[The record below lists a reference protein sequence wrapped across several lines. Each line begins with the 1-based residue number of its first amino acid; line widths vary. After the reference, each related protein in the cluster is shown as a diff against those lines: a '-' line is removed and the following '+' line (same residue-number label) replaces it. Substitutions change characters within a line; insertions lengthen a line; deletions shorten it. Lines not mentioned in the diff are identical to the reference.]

1 MRRLWMTI
9 GYWTLSV
16 LLIAI
21 VVHSLGYS
29 YGASLLIGTMFLPGA
44 LAAKFLLPK
53 VKSADRKR
61 YLLSLIC
68 VVGAILALEFLAIVL
83 SHILIESIHDEFA
96 YDLALPVVLVNPI
109 FVAAVITL
117 LIVGDMYVSKYLSRR
132 FPTEM
137 QSVSFVSDR
146 KKVTLLSRDIAYV
159 ESRDTEVWIHTA
171 TGDTYRYKTGISQW
185 EAMLGEEFIRVH
197 RSFLVNKSSITS
209 CGADALFVGGEEIPV
224 SRKYRQAFH
233 DLFPMKETDEK

>member
-53 VKSADRKR
+53 VKAADRKR
-61 YLLSLIC
+61 YLLSLTC

-83 SHILIESIHDEFA
+83 SHILIENIHDEFA

-117 LIVGDMYVSKYLSRR
+117 LIVGDMYVTKYLSRR

-146 KKVTLLSRDIAYV
+146 KKVTLLSRDISYV
-159 ESRDTEVWIHTA
+159 ESRDTEVWIHTTA
-171 TGDTYRYKTGISQW
+171 GDTYRNKTGISQW
-185 EAMLGEEFIRVH
+185 EAMLGDEFIRVH

-209 CGADALFVGGEEIPV
+209 CGADTLFVGSEEIPV
-224 SRKYRQAFH
+224 SRKYRQAVH
-233 DLFPMKETDEK
+233 DLFPLTETDEK

>member
-1 MRRLWMTI
+1 MTI

-61 YLLSLIC
+61 YLISLLC
-68 VVGAILALEFLAIVL
+68 VVGAILALEFLVIVL
-83 SHILIESIHDEFA
+83 SHILIGSIHDEFA

-117 LIVGDMYVSKYLSRR
+117 LIVGDMYVTKYLSRR

-171 TGDTYRYKTGISQW
+171 TGDTYRNKTGISQW
-185 EAMLGEEFIRVH
+185 EAMLGDEFIRVH
-197 RSFLVNKSSITS
+197 RSFLVNKSSIRS
-209 CGADALFVGGEEIPV
+209 CGADALLVGGEEIPV

-233 DLFPMKETDEK
+233 DLFPLTETDEK